1 MRWLKTVVV
10 LYCVQLVKLEPC
22 FSSFHPLYSFQLKL
36 AKNGICSRWGSW
48 KWRSSHIVWRTS
60 WLDARGDRHRGARG
74 CCLSLLSPWSVSSSS
89 TDLLQPRADLQSR
102 AFQWLLHTSSHAVLL
117 PLDVLHSTLI
127 SLFPLQTFIS
137 PASLLIVS
145 GPISI
150 AHSCSILLS
159 GSASLTESQWKKIK
173 RVRGR

>member
-1 MRWLKTVVV
+1 MSNWLSWNHVSPHSI
-10 LYCVQLVKLEPC
+10 PC
-22 FSSFHPLYSFQLKL
+22 IASSYKL
-36 AKNGICSRWGSW
+36 AKNGICSRWGSC
-48 KWRSSHIVWRTS
+48 KWRSSHAVWRTS

-89 TDLLQPRADLQSR
+89 TDLLQPRVDLQSR
-102 AFQWLLHTSSHAVLL
+102 AFQWLLHMSSHAILL
-117 PLDVLHSTLI
+117 PLDGLHSTLI

-150 AHSCSILLS
+150 AHPCSILLS